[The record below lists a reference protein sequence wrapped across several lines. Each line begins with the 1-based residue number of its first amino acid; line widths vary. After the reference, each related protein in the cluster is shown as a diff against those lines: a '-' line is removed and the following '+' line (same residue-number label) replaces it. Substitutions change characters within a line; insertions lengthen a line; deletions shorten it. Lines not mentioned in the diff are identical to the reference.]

1 MKLIRFEDDE
11 GNIHIGEQIDRSK
24 ARLIQ
29 GDLYDSF
36 EVTDKEASV
45 RRLLAPVQ
53 PVNAFAIGLNY
64 LKHAQE
70 SNLPVPDQP
79 LVFAKVTSCIIGPG
93 DAIVLPAD
101 APDEVDYEAELV
113 VVIGKKARK
122 VSEANA
128 LKYVLGYTCG
138 NDVSARD
145 CQIRRD
151 KQWTRAK
158 GFDTFG
164 PIGPCL
170 VVDPKMDSTKLQIRA
185 RLNGKIMQD
194 ANTED
199 MIFSVP
205 KLISYLS
212 QHFTLMPGTVIFT
225 GTPSGVGYART
236 PAVYLR
242 PGDQITIEIDG
253 IGELTNPVK
262 QDE

>member
-1 MKLIRFEDDE
+1 MKLIRFEDDK
-11 GNIHIGEQIDRSK
+11 GTVQIGEQIADNK

-29 GDLYDSF
+29 GDLFGSF
-36 EVTDKEASV
+36 EVTDKEVQV
-45 RRLLAPVQ
+45 RRLLAPIQ

-70 SNLPVPDQP
+70 GGFPVPDHP

-93 DAIVLPAD
+93 DPIVLPAD

-113 VVIGKKARK
+113 VVIGKTARK

-128 LKYVLGYTCG
+128 LNYVLGYTCG

-145 CQIRRD
+145 CQVHRD

-164 PIGPCL
+164 PLGPCL
-170 VVDPKMDSTKLQIRA
+170 VVDPDMDPTKLQIRA
-185 RLNGKIMQD
+185 KLNGKVLQD
-194 ANTED
+194 ANTDD

-212 QHFTLMPGTVIFT
+212 QHFTLLPGTAIFT
-225 GTPSGVGYART
+225 GTPSGVGCART
-236 PAVYLR
+236 PAVYLQA
-242 PGDQITIEIDG
+242 GDTIAIEIDG
-253 IGELTNPVK
+253 IGELVNPVHK
-262 QDE
+262 DD

>member
-1 MKLIRFEDDE
+1 MKLIRFEDSQ
-11 GNIHIGEQIDRSK
+11 GAIHIGQQVDGGK

-29 GDLYDSF
+29 GDLYGSF
-36 EVTDKEASV
+36 EVTDKELAV
-45 RRLLAPVQ
+45 HRLLAPVQ

-70 SNLPVPDQP
+70 SNLPVPEHP

-113 VVIGKKARK
+113 VVIGKTARK
-122 VSEANA
+122 VSEADA
-128 LKYVLGYTCG
+128 LNYVLGYTCG

-145 CQIRRD
+145 CQIHRD

-170 VVDPKMDSTKLQIRA
+170 VIDPDIDPTQLQVRSK
-185 RLNGKIMQD
+185 LNGQVMQD

-205 KLISYLS
+205 KLVSYLS
-212 QHFTLMPGTVIFT
+212 QHFTLLPSTVIFT
-225 GTPSGVGYART
+225 GTPSGVGCART

-242 PGDQITIEIDG
+242 AGDTIAIEIDG
-253 IGELTNPVK
+253 IGELVNPVK
-262 QDE
+262 KDD